1 MKKFIALLLLLS
13 LAVSVAALTG
23 CGNTD
28 KTDSTTAPLAST
40 PAGVTNADG
49 VYVDPVASRE
59 VQVIDDKYRNYYHI
73 WVCAFAD
80 SNGDETGDLQGIIDN
95 LDYINDGNP
104 ETDTDLGMTGIWLS
118 PMMPSDSYHK
128 YDVDDYMD
136 VDPEFGDLET
146 FDRLIEECD
155 KRGIDVILDLV
166 LNHCGT
172 EHEFFSNA
180 LKEVKEGNLDGYAK
194 YYRFKAAGFN
204 SPGEGWRQVIGASGI
219 WYEGQFST
227 EMPEWNLEYEG
238 TRQYFEEVAKFWLER
253 GVAGFRLDA
262 VKYMTDE
269 TTDGVEFLNWFYTT
283 AQKYNPDVY
292 MVGENWQSN
301 SYLYDLYESGID
313 SQFAFSFATA
323 SGHYSMATNGEDGK
337 SLANQLYKFDKNS
350 AEANPNVISAMFLSN
365 HDQVRIGSTFSNRLN
380 YMKNTAALYLLSPG
394 NSFTYYGEE
403 IGMKTPG
410 NYHGNDAYY
419 RSPMIWDSDV
429 EPDIWC
435 TADAFCELDNG
446 GVKQQTDDENS
457 LLSFYRRALKIKAQN
472 PEIARGR
479 IVEAYDIE
487 GLPGVCAYK
496 VEYNGTAVII
506 AHNVKGTEAATF
518 DITEDMLKNPVIA
531 GDLYA
536 GADEGREEIP
546 VRGETLPPVEEELP
560 QYASVK
566 DGKLTLPPRSSVVL
580 RTAE

>member
-1 MKKFIALLLLLS
+1 MKKIIALFLIIVLS
-13 LAVSVAALTG
+13 LSCLVFTG
-23 CGNTD
+23 CESSDNIPTEY
-28 KTDSTTAPLAST
+28 S
-40 PAGVTNADG
+40 
-49 VYVDPVASRE
+49 DPVATR
-59 VQVIDDKYRNYYHI
+59 QIADIDDKYRNYYHI

-118 PMMPSDSYHK
+118 PIMPSDSYHK

-136 VDPEFGDLET
+136 IDPEFGDLET
-146 FDRLIEECD
+146 FDKLIEECD

-172 EHEFFSNA
+172 GHEFYQNA
-180 LKEVKEGNLDGYAK
+180 LKEVADGNLDGYAK
-194 YYRFKAAGFN
+194 YYRFQASGFT
-204 SPGEGWRQVIGASGI
+204 SPGEGWRQVIGTSGV

-227 EMPEWNLEYEG
+227 EMPEWNLAYEG
-238 TRQYFEEVAKFWLER
+238 TRDYFEEIAKFWLER

-269 TTDGVEFLNWFYTT
+269 TTDGAEFLGWFYDT

-301 SYLYDLYESGID
+301 SYLYDIYESGID
-313 SQFAFSFATA
+313 SQFAFSFAA
-323 SGHYSMATNGEDGK
+323 STGYFTIAANSGDGD
-337 SLANQLYKFDKNS
+337 SLSSQLIKFDKGS
-350 AEANPNVISAMFLSN
+350 REANPDVIHAMFLSN
-365 HDQVRIGSTFSNRLN
+365 HDQVRSGSYFSKGLN
-380 YMKNTAALYLLSPG
+380 VMKNAAALYILTPG

-410 NYHGNDAYY
+410 NYHKNDAYF

-435 TADAFCELDNG
+435 TADAFCELDFG
-446 GVKQQTDDENS
+446 GVKQQSEDENS
-457 LLSFYRRALKIKAQN
+457 LLNFYKRAIRIKSQN
-472 PEIARGR
+472 PEIARGE
-479 IVEAYDIE
+479 IVETYEAE
-487 GLPGVCAYK
+487 GDVGVCAFK
-496 VEYNGTAVII
+496 LNFDGSEVIIVHNVNGTKVS
-506 AHNVKGTEAATF
+506 ELE
-518 DITEDMLKNPVIA
+518 ITDEMLKNAEIV

-536 GADEGREEIP
+536 GADEVSNTP
-546 VRGETLPPVEEELP
+546 AVRGETQPAVEEELP
-560 QYASVK
+560 EFAYIAN
-566 DGKLTLPPRSSVVL
+566 GKLVLPPRSSVVL
-580 RTAE
+580 KSAE

>member
-1 MKKFIALLLLLS
+1 MKKIIALFLVLTLALSCLLF
-13 LAVSVAALTG
+13 AG
-23 CGNTD
+23 CDNKEEG
-28 KTDSTTAPLAST
+28 APKE
-40 PAGVTNADG
+40 
-49 VYVDPVASRE
+49 YVDPVASRKIVE
-59 VQVIDDKYRNYYHI
+59 TDDKFRNYYHI

-118 PMMPSDSYHK
+118 PIMPSDSYHK

-136 VDPEFGDLET
+136 IDPEFGDLET
-146 FDRLIEECD
+146 FDKLIEECD

-172 EHEFFSNA
+172 GHEFYQNA

-194 YYRFKAAGFN
+194 YYRFKAAGAM
-204 SPGEGWRQVIGASGI
+204 SPGEGWRQVIGTTGV

-238 TRQYFEEVAKFWLER
+238 TKEYFEELAKFWLER

-262 VKYMTDE
+262 VKYMTDDV
-269 TTDGVEFLNWFYTT
+269 TDGADFLNWFYTT

-292 MVGENWQSN
+292 MVGENWQGN
-301 SYLYDLYESGID
+301 SYLYDMYESGID

-323 SGHYSMATNGEDGK
+323 TGNFAIAANSGDGD
-337 SLANQLYKFDKNS
+337 SLASQLKKFDNAS
-350 AEANPNVISAMFLSN
+350 REANPNVIHAMFLSN
-365 HDQVRIGSTFSNRLN
+365 HDQVRSGSYFSKGLN
-380 YMKNTAALYLLSPG
+380 VMKNAAALYILTPG
-394 NSFTYYGEE
+394 NSYTYYGEE

-410 NYHGNDAYY
+410 NYHQNDAYF

-435 TADAFCELDNG
+435 TADAFCELDFG
-446 GVKQQTDDENS
+446 GVKQQSQDENS
-457 LLSFYRRALKIKAQN
+457 LLNFYKRAIKIKGQN
-472 PEIARGR
+472 PEIARGT
-479 IVEAYDIE
+479 IVDTYEID
-487 GLPGVCAYK
+487 GTVNLCAFK
-496 VEYNGTAVII
+496 MDYNGNEVII
-506 AHNVKGTEAATF
+506 AHNVSGDKVLELE
-518 DITEDMLKNPVIA
+518 ITEEMMKNPEIV

-536 GADEGREEIP
+536 GADEKSSVP
-546 VRGETLPPVEEELP
+546 VRGETQPAEVEELP
-560 QYASVK
+560 KYAYIEN
-566 DGKLTLPPRSSVVL
+566 GKLVLPPRASVVL
-580 RTAE
+580 KPAQ

>member
-1 MKKFIALLLLLS
+1 MKKFIALLLILTLS
-13 LAVSVAALTG
+13 LSCALLAG
-23 CGNTD
+23 CE
-28 KTDSTTAPLAST
+28 KSE
-40 PAGVTNADG
+40 GVPSE
-49 VYVDPVASRE
+49 YVDPVDARE
-59 VQVIDDKYRNYYHI
+59 LAETDDKYRNYYHI

-80 SNGDETGDLQGIIDN
+80 SNGDEIGDLQGIIDN

-118 PMMPSDSYHK
+118 PIMPSDSYHK

-136 VDPEFGDLET
+136 IDPDFGDLAT
-146 FDRLIEECD
+146 FDKLIEECD

-172 EHEFFSNA
+172 DHEFYQNA
-180 LKEVKEGNLDGYAK
+180 LKEAAEGNLDGYTK
-194 YYRFKAAGFN
+194 YYRFKAAGFT
-204 SPGEGWRQVIGASGI
+204 SPGEGWRQVIGVPGV
-219 WYEGQFST
+219 WYEGQFSP
-227 EMPEWNLEYEG
+227 EMPEWNLAYDG
-238 TRQYFEEVAKFWLER
+238 TRGYFEEIAKFWLER

-323 SGHYSMATNGEDGK
+323 TGNFSMAANAEDGD
-337 SLANQLYKFDKNS
+337 SLASQLYKFDKS
-350 AEANPNVISAMFLSN
+350 SREANPNVIHAMFLSN
-365 HDQVRIGSTFSNRLN
+365 HDQVRIGSTFTNRLN
-380 YMKNTAALYLLSPG
+380 VMKNTAALYLLSPG
-394 NSFTYYGEE
+394 NTFTYYGEE

-410 NYHGNDAYY
+410 NYHQNDAYY

-457 LLSFYRRALKIKAQN
+457 LLSFYRRAIKIRNQN
-472 PEIARGR
+472 PEIARGK
-479 IVEAYDIE
+479 ITETYEVEDDNGI
-487 GLPGVCAYK
+487 CAFK
-496 VEYNGTAVII
+496 LETEDSAVII
-506 AHNVKGTEAATF
+506 VHNVNGTKASELE
-518 DITEDMLKNPVIA
+518 ITDEMLKNPEIVA
-531 GDLYA
+531 DLYA
-536 GADEGREEIP
+536 GADEAKSMP
-546 VRGETLPPVEEELP
+546 AVRGETQPAVEEELP
-560 QYASVK
+560 EFAYIAN
-566 DGKLTLPPRSSVVL
+566 GKLVLPPRSSVVL
-580 RTAE
+580 KAK

>member
-1 MKKFIALLLLLS
+1 MKKFIALLLILTLS
-13 LAVSVAALTG
+13 LSCALLAG
-23 CGNTD
+23 CE
-28 KTDSTTAPLAST
+28 KSE
-40 PAGVTNADG
+40 GVPSE
-49 VYVDPVASRE
+49 YVDPVDARE
-59 VQVIDDKYRNYYHI
+59 LAETDDKYRNYYHI

-80 SNGDETGDLQGIIDN
+80 SNGDEIGDLQGIIDN

-118 PMMPSDSYHK
+118 PIMPSDSYHK

-136 VDPEFGDLET
+136 IDPDFGDLAT
-146 FDRLIEECD
+146 FDKLIEECD

-172 EHEFFSNA
+172 DHEFYQNA
-180 LKEVKEGNLDGYAK
+180 LQEAAEGNLDGYTK
-194 YYRFKAAGFN
+194 YYRFKAAGFS
-204 SPGEGWRQVIGASGI
+204 SPGEGWRQVIGVPGV
-219 WYEGQFST
+219 WYEGQFSP
-227 EMPEWNLEYEG
+227 EMPEWNLAYDG
-238 TRQYFEEVAKFWLER
+238 TRDYFEEIAKFWLER

-323 SGHYSMATNGEDGK
+323 TGNFSMAANAEDGD
-337 SLANQLYKFDKNS
+337 SLASQLYKFDKS
-350 AEANPNVISAMFLSN
+350 SREANPNVIHAMFLSN
-365 HDQVRIGSTFSNRLN
+365 HDQVRIGSTFTNRLN
-380 YMKNTAALYLLSPG
+380 VMKNTAALYLLSPG
-394 NSFTYYGEE
+394 NTFTYYGEE

-410 NYHGNDAYY
+410 NYHQNDAYY

-457 LLSFYRRALKIKAQN
+457 LLSFYRRAIKIRNQN
-472 PEIARGR
+472 PEIARGK
-479 IVEAYDIE
+479 ITETYEVEDDNGI
-487 GLPGVCAYK
+487 CAFK
-496 VEYNGTAVII
+496 LETEDSAVII
-506 AHNVKGTEAATF
+506 VHNVNGTKASELE
-518 DITEDMLKNPVIA
+518 ITDEMLKNPEIVA
-531 GDLYA
+531 DLYA
-536 GADEGREEIP
+536 GADEAKSMP
-546 VRGETLPPVEEELP
+546 AVRGETQPAETEELP
-560 QYASVK
+560 EFAYIA
-566 DGKLTLPPRSSVVL
+566 DGKLVLPPRTSVVL
-580 RTAE
+580 KSR

>member
-1 MKKFIALLLLLS
+1 MKKIIALLLVLTLGVGCVF
-13 LAVSVAALTG
+13 LAG
-23 CGNTD
+23 CE
-28 KTDSTTAPLAST
+28 K
-40 PAGVTNADG
+40 ADG
-49 VYVDPVASRE
+49 IPTEYVDPVAQRE
-59 VQVIDDKYRNYYHI
+59 IAQTDDKYRNYYHI

-104 ETDTDLGMTGIWLS
+104 ETDSDLGMTGIWLS
-118 PMMPSDSYHK
+118 PIMPSDSYHK

-136 VDPEFGDLET
+136 IDPEFGDLET
-146 FDRLIEECD
+146 FDKLIEECD

-172 EHEFFSNA
+172 GHEFYQSA
-180 LKEVKEGNLDGYAK
+180 LNEVKDGNLDGYAK
-194 YYRFKAAGFN
+194 YYRFQVSGPMS
-204 SPGEGWRQVIGASGI
+204 SPGEGWRQVIGAPTV

-227 EMPEWNLEYEG
+227 EMPEWNLSYDG
-238 TRQYFEEVAKFWLER
+238 TREYFEEIAKFWLER

-269 TTDGVEFLNWFYTT
+269 TTDGVEFLNWFYKTS
-283 AQKYNPDVY
+283 QKYNPDVY

-323 SGHYSMATNGEDGK
+323 TGHFSMAANSGDGD
-337 SLANQLYKFDKNS
+337 SLASQLYKFDKSS
-350 AEANPNVISAMFLSN
+350 AEANPNVINAMFLSN
-365 HDQVRIGSTFSNRLN
+365 HDQVRIGSTFTNRLN
-380 YMKNTAALYLLSPG
+380 VMKNTAALYLLTTG

-410 NYHGNDAYY
+410 NFHQNDAYF

-435 TADAFCELDNG
+435 TADAYCELDNG

-457 LLSFYRRALKIKAQN
+457 LLSFYRRALKIKNQN

-479 IVEAYDIE
+479 ITQTYEVEDDMGI
-487 GLPGVCAYK
+487 CAYK
-496 VEYNGTAVII
+496 IETEDSAVVIVHNVNGTKASEFEI
-506 AHNVKGTEAATF
+506 TD
-518 DITEDMLKNPVIA
+518 DILKNAEIV

-536 GADEGREEIP
+536 GADEAKKMP
-546 VRGETLPPVEEELP
+546 SVRGETVPAEEEELP
-560 QYASVK
+560 EFAYIA
-566 DGKLTLPPRSSVVL
+566 DGKLVLPPRSSVVL
-580 RTAE
+580 KSSK

>member
-1 MKKFIALLLLLS
+1 MKKIIALFLVLTLGVGCVF
-13 LAVSVAALTG
+13 LAG
-23 CGNTD
+23 CE
-28 KTDSTTAPLAST
+28 KSEET
-40 PAGVTNADG
+40 PAE
-49 VYVDPVASRE
+49 YVDPVKAR
-59 VQVIDDKYRNYYHI
+59 QIADTDDKYRNYYHI

-118 PMMPSDSYHK
+118 PIMPSDSYHK

-136 VDPEFGDLET
+136 IDPEFGDLET
-146 FDRLIEECD
+146 FDKLIEECD

-172 EHEFFSNA
+172 GHEFYQNA
-180 LKEVKEGNLDGYAK
+180 LKEAKDGNLDGYAK

-204 SPGEGWRQVIGASGI
+204 SPGEGWRQVIGASGV

-238 TRQYFEEVAKFWLER
+238 TRTYFEEIAKFWLER

-269 TTDGVEFLNWFYTT
+269 TTDGAEFLKWFYET

-301 SYLYDLYESGID
+301 SYLYDIYESGID
-313 SQFAFSFATA
+313 SQFAFSFAGSTGQFIIA
-323 SGHYSMATNGEDGK
+323 ANSGDGD
-337 SLANQLYKFDKNS
+337 SLASQLYKFDKGS
-350 AEANPNVISAMFLSN
+350 VEANPNVINAMFLSN
-365 HDQVRIGSTFSNRLN
+365 HDQVRSGSYFSKGLN
-380 YMKNTAALYLLSPG
+380 VMKNAAALYILTPG

-410 NYHGNDAYY
+410 NYHQNDAYY

-435 TADAFCELDNG
+435 TADAFCDLDFG
-446 GVKQQTDDENS
+446 GVKQQSEDENS
-457 LLSFYRRALKIKAQN
+457 LLNFYKRAIRIKSQN

-479 IVEAYDIE
+479 ITEVYEAEDDI
-487 GLPGVCAYK
+487 GVCAFK
-496 VEYNGTAVII
+496 IETEDSAVIVVHNVNGTKAS
-506 AHNVKGTEAATF
+506 ELE
-518 DITEDMLKNPVIA
+518 ITDEMLKNARIV

-536 GADEGREEIP
+536 GADQISSTP
-546 VRGETLPPVEEELP
+546 AVRGETQPVADEELP
-560 QYASVK
+560 EFAYIAN
-566 DGKLTLPPRSSVVL
+566 GKLVLPPRASVVL
-580 RTAE
+580 KTAE

>member
-1 MKKFIALLLLLS
+1 MKKIIAIFLLITLS
-13 LAVSVAALTG
+13 LSCVCFAG
-23 CGNTD
+23 CENSEQIPTEY
-28 KTDSTTAPLAST
+28 K
-40 PAGVTNADG
+40 
-49 VYVDPVASRE
+49 DPVAARE
-59 VQVIDDKYRNYYHI
+59 IAEIDDKYRNYYHI

-118 PMMPSDSYHK
+118 PIMPSDSYHK

-136 VDPEFGDLET
+136 IDPEFGDLAT
-146 FDRLIEECD
+146 FDKLIEECD

-172 EHEFFSNA
+172 GHEYYQNA
-180 LKEVKEGNLDGYAK
+180 LKEVADGNLDGYAK
-194 YYRFKAAGFN
+194 YYRFKASGFT
-204 SPGEGWRQVIGASGI
+204 SPGEGWRQVIGASGV

-227 EMPEWNLEYEG
+227 EMPEWNLAYEG
-238 TRQYFEEVAKFWLER
+238 TRDYFEEVAKFWLER

-269 TTDGVEFLNWFYTT
+269 TTDGAEFLGWFYET

-301 SYLYDLYESGID
+301 SYLYDIYESGID
-313 SQFAFSFATA
+313 SQFAFSFASSTGHFTISA
-323 SGHYSMATNGEDGK
+323 NSGDGD
-337 SLANQLYKFDKNS
+337 SLASQLEKFDKS
-350 AEANPNVISAMFLSN
+350 SREVNPNVIHAMFLSN
-365 HDQVRIGSTFSNRLN
+365 HDQVRSGSYFSKGLN
-380 YMKNTAALYLLSPG
+380 VMKNAAALYILTPG

-410 NYHGNDAYY
+410 NYHQNDAYY

-435 TADAFCELDNG
+435 TADAFCDLDFG
-446 GVKQQTDDENS
+446 GVKQQNEDENS
-457 LLSFYRRALKIKAQN
+457 LLNFYKRAIKIKSQN
-472 PEIARGR
+472 PEIARGK
-479 IVEAYDIE
+479 IVETYEVEGDIGICAFKLDYD
-487 GLPGVCAYK
+487 GSQ
-496 VEYNGTAVII
+496 VIVV
-506 AHNVKGTEAATF
+506 HNVNGSKASELE
-518 DITEDMLKNPVIA
+518 ITDEMLKNAEIV

-536 GADEGREEIP
+536 GADEQKTVA
-546 VRGETLPPVEEELP
+546 VRGETLPAQEELP
-560 QYASVK
+560 EFAYIAN
-566 DGKLTLPPRSSVVL
+566 GKLTLPPRSSVVIKS
-580 RTAE
+580 AE

>member
-1 MKKFIALLLLLS
+1 MKKIIALFLILS
-13 LAVSVAALTG
+13 MAAGCVMLAG
-23 CGNTD
+23 CDN
-28 KTDSTTAPLAST
+28 S
-40 PAGVTNADG
+40 DG
-49 VYVDPVASRE
+49 EPKEYKDPVAARE
-59 VQVIDDKYRNYYHI
+59 VVETDDKYRNYYHI

-118 PMMPSDSYHK
+118 PIMPSDSYHK

-136 VDPEFGDLET
+136 IDPEFGDIAT
-146 FDRLIEECD
+146 FDKLIEECD

-172 EHEFFSNA
+172 GHEYYQNA
-180 LKEVKEGNLDGYAK
+180 LKEVKDGNLDEHAK
-194 YYRFKAAGFN
+194 YYRFQLGGM
-204 SPGEGWRQVIGASGI
+204 SPGEGWRQVVGTAGV

-227 EMPEWNLEYEG
+227 EMPEWNLAYEG
-238 TRQYFEEVAKFWLER
+238 TRNYFEEIAKFWLER

-313 SQFAFSFATA
+313 SQFAFSFASSTGHFCIA
-323 SGHYSMATNGEDGK
+323 ANSGDGE
-337 SLANQLYKFDKNS
+337 SLASQLYKFDKS
-350 AEANPNVISAMFLSN
+350 STEANPDVINAMFLSN
-365 HDQVRIGSTFSNRLN
+365 HDQVRIGSSFSKGLN
-380 YMKNTAALYLLSPG
+380 VMKNAAALYLLTPG

-410 NYHGNDAYY
+410 NYHKNDAYF

-435 TADAFCELDNG
+435 TADAFCELDFG

-472 PEIARGR
+472 PEIARGK
-479 IVEAYDIE
+479 ITETYKATDDI
-487 GLPGVCAYK
+487 GVCAFK
-496 VEYNGTAVII
+496 VETEDSAVII
-506 AHNVKGTEAATF
+506 VHNVNGDKASRLE
-518 DITEDMLKNPVIA
+518 ITDEMLEDAEIVA
-531 GDLYA
+531 DLYA
-536 GADEGREEIP
+536 GADEKSTVVIRGETAPAEEEEIP
-546 VRGETLPPVEEELP
+546 EFAYIE
-560 QYASVK
+560 
-566 DGKLTLPPRSSVVL
+566 DGVLVLPPRASVVL
-580 RTAE
+580 K

>member
-1 MKKFIALLLLLS
+1 MKRIIALFLVLAISVGCVLL
-13 LAVSVAALTG
+13 AG
-23 CGNTD
+23 CEKSEGEP
-28 KTDSTTAPLAST
+28 KE
-40 PAGVTNADG
+40 
-49 VYVDPVASRE
+49 YKDPVAARE
-59 VQVIDDKYRNYYHI
+59 VVETDDKYRNYYHI

-104 ETDTDLGMTGIWLS
+104 ETDSDLGMTGIWLS
-118 PMMPSDSYHK
+118 PIMPSDSYHK

-136 VDPEFGDLET
+136 IDPEFGDLAT
-146 FDRLIEECD
+146 FDKLIEECD

-172 EHEFFSNA
+172 GHEFYQNA
-180 LKEVKEGNLDGYAK
+180 LKEVKDGNLEDHAK
-194 YYRFKAAGFN
+194 YYRFQLGGM
-204 SPGEGWRQVIGASGI
+204 SPGEGWRQVVGEPGV

-227 EMPEWNLEYEG
+227 EMPEWNLAYDG
-238 TRQYFEEVAKFWLER
+238 TRDYFEEIAKFWLER

-313 SQFAFSFATA
+313 SQFAFSFASATGHFGIAANSGDGDTLA
-323 SGHYSMATNGEDGK
+323 S
-337 SLANQLYKFDKNS
+337 QLYKFDKAS
-350 AEANPNVISAMFLSN
+350 TDANPNVINAMFLSN
-365 HDQVRIGSTFSNRLN
+365 HDQVRIGSSFSKGLN
-380 YMKNTAALYLLSPG
+380 VMKNAAALYLLTPG

-410 NYHGNDAYY
+410 NYHKNDAYY

-435 TADAFCELDNG
+435 TADAFCELDFG

-472 PEIARGR
+472 PEIARGK
-479 IVEAYDIE
+479 ITETYEAADDI
-487 GLPGVCAYK
+487 GVCAFK
-496 VEYNGTAVII
+496 VETEDSAVII
-506 AHNVKGTEAATF
+506 VHNVNGDKASRLE
-518 DITEDMLKNPVIA
+518 ITDEMLEDAEIVA
-531 GDLYA
+531 DLYA
-536 GADEGREEIP
+536 GADEKSAVVI
-546 VRGETLPPVEEELP
+546 RGETAPAEEEELP
-560 QYASVK
+560 EYAFIDDDTLV
-566 DGKLTLPPRSSVVL
+566 LPPRASVVL
-580 RTAE
+580 KSAD

>member
-1 MKKFIALLLLLS
+1 MKKFIALLLILTLSLSCALLS
-13 LAVSVAALTG
+13 G
-23 CGNTD
+23 CE
-28 KTDSTTAPLAST
+28 KSE
-40 PAGVTNADG
+40 GVPSE
-49 VYVDPVASRE
+49 YVDPVDARE
-59 VQVIDDKYRNYYHI
+59 LAETDDKYRNYYHI

-80 SNGDETGDLQGIIDN
+80 SNGDEIGDLQGIIDN

-118 PMMPSDSYHK
+118 PIMPSDSYHK

-136 VDPEFGDLET
+136 IDPDFGDLAT
-146 FDRLIEECD
+146 FDKLIEECD

-172 EHEFFSNA
+172 DHEFYQNA
-180 LKEVKEGNLDGYAK
+180 LKEAAEGNLDGYTK
-194 YYRFKAAGFN
+194 YYRFKAAGFT
-204 SPGEGWRQVIGASGI
+204 SPGEGWRQVIGVPGV
-219 WYEGQFST
+219 WYEGQFSS
-227 EMPEWNLEYEG
+227 EMPEWNLAYDG
-238 TRQYFEEVAKFWLER
+238 TRDYFEEIAKFWLER

-323 SGHYSMATNGEDGK
+323 TGNFSMAANAEDGD
-337 SLANQLYKFDKNS
+337 SLASQLYKFDKS
-350 AEANPNVISAMFLSN
+350 SREANPNVIHAMFLSN
-365 HDQVRIGSTFSNRLN
+365 HDQVRIGSTFTNRLN
-380 YMKNTAALYLLSPG
+380 VMKNTAALYLLSPG
-394 NSFTYYGEE
+394 NTFTYYGEE

-410 NYHGNDAYY
+410 NYHQNDAYY

-457 LLSFYRRALKIKAQN
+457 LLSFYRRAIKIRNQN
-472 PEIARGR
+472 PEIARGK
-479 IVEAYDIE
+479 ITETYEVEDDNGI
-487 GLPGVCAYK
+487 CAFK
-496 VEYNGTAVII
+496 LETEDSAVII
-506 AHNVKGTEAATF
+506 VHNVNGTKASELE
-518 DITEDMLKNPVIA
+518 ITDEMLTNPEIVA
-531 GDLYA
+531 DLYA
-536 GADEGREEIP
+536 GADEAKSMP
-546 VRGETLPPVEEELP
+546 AVRGETQPAETEELP
-560 QYASVK
+560 EFAYIAN
-566 DGKLTLPPRSSVVL
+566 GKLVLPPRTSVVL
-580 RTAE
+580 KSR

>member
-1 MKKFIALLLLLS
+1 
-13 LAVSVAALTG
+13 
-23 CGNTD
+23 
-28 KTDSTTAPLAST
+28 
-40 PAGVTNADG
+40 
-49 VYVDPVASRE
+49 
-59 VQVIDDKYRNYYHI
+59 
-73 WVCAFAD
+73 
-80 SNGDETGDLQGIIDN
+80 
-95 LDYINDGNP
+95 
-104 ETDTDLGMTGIWLS
+104 
-118 PMMPSDSYHK
+118 
-128 YDVDDYMD
+128 
-136 VDPEFGDLET
+136 
-146 FDRLIEECD
+146 
-155 KRGIDVILDLV
+155 
-166 LNHCGT
+166 
-172 EHEFFSNA
+172 
-180 LKEVKEGNLDGYAK
+180 
-194 YYRFKAAGFN
+194 
-204 SPGEGWRQVIGASGI
+204 
-219 WYEGQFST
+219 
-227 EMPEWNLEYEG
+227 
-238 TRQYFEEVAKFWLER
+238 
-253 GVAGFRLDA
+253 
-262 VKYMTDE
+262 
-269 TTDGVEFLNWFYTT
+269 
-283 AQKYNPDVY
+283 
-292 MVGENWQSN
+292 
-301 SYLYDLYESGID
+301 
-313 SQFAFSFATA
+313 
-323 SGHYSMATNGEDGK
+323 
-337 SLANQLYKFDKNS
+337 
-350 AEANPNVISAMFLSN
+350 
-365 HDQVRIGSTFSNRLN
+365 
-380 YMKNTAALYLLSPG
+380 MKNTAALYLLSPG

>member
-1 MKKFIALLLLLS
+1 MKKLIALLLVLS
-13 LAVSVAALTG
+13 IALGCVFLAG
-23 CGNTD
+23 CDN
-28 KTDSTTAPLAST
+28 S
-40 PAGVTNADG
+40 DG
-49 VYVDPVASRE
+49 PKEYSDPVAARE
-59 VQVIDDKYRNYYHI
+59 VQATDDKYRNYYHI

-118 PMMPSDSYHK
+118 PIMPSDSYHK

-136 VDPEFGDLET
+136 IDPEFGDLAT
-146 FDRLIEECD
+146 FDKLIEECD

-172 EHEFFSNA
+172 GHEFYKNA
-180 LKEVKEGNLDGYAK
+180 VTEAKDGNLDGYAK
-194 YYRFKAAGFN
+194 YYRFKVGGM
-204 SPGEGWRQVIGASGI
+204 SPGEGWRQVVGTAGL

-227 EMPEWNLEYEG
+227 EMPEWNLAYDG
-238 TRQYFEEVAKFWLER
+238 TREYFEEIAKFWLER

-262 VKYMTDE
+262 VKYMDDDE
-269 TTDGVEFLNWFYTT
+269 TDGVEFLNWFYTT
-283 AQKYNPDVY
+283 AQKYNPEVY

-313 SQFAFSFATA
+313 SQFAFSFAA
-323 SGHYSMATNGEDGK
+323 STGHYCIAANSGDGE

-350 AEANPNVISAMFLSN
+350 AEANPDVINAMFLSN
-365 HDQVRIGSTFSNRLN
+365 HDQVRIGSSFSKGLN
-380 YMKNTAALYLLSPG
+380 VMKNAAALYLLSPG

-410 NYHGNDAYY
+410 NYHGNDAYF

-435 TADAFCELDNG
+435 TADAFCELDFG

-457 LLSFYRRALKIKAQN
+457 LLSFYRRAIKIKAQN

-479 IVEAYDIE
+479 ITETYQATDDI
-487 GLPGVCAYK
+487 GVCAYK
-496 VEYNGTAVII
+496 VETEDSAVII
-506 AHNVKGTEAATF
+506 VHNVNGGKASTLE
-518 DITEDMLKNPVIA
+518 ITDEMLEDAEIVA
-531 GDLYA
+531 DLYA
-536 GADEGREEIP
+536 GADDTSSSAPI
-546 VRGETLPPVEEELP
+546 RGETQPAEEEELP
-560 QYASVK
+560 EHAYIE
-566 DGKLTLPPRSSVVL
+566 DGKLVLPPRASVVL
-580 RTAE
+580 KSEN